1 MEENNNRTHELLVE
15 QANSKI
21 VELLLEIKNDLR
33 TTAQW
38 VMFLGVIVLIQILIL
53 FYVIYILF
61 A

>member
-15 QANSKI
+15 QSNSKI
-21 VELLLEIKNDLR
+21 VELLIEIKNDLR

-53 FYVIYILF
+53 FYVVYALF